1 SNIRLFSANLNGLL
15 EKYDILFAKK
25 ESGNSEASLKVFMR
39 IEGGDPL
46 VLIDLK
52 ESILERDV
60 DMATIK
66 AEIYSNYIELLDV
79 SGKLSEQPLKNYI
92 SAGLEPLMP

>member
-1 SNIRLFSANLNGLL
+1 
-15 EKYDILFAKK
+15 
-25 ESGNSEASLKVFMR
+25 MR

-46 VLIDLK
+46 VLLEMR

-60 DMATIK
+60 DLATVTS
-66 AEIYSNYIELLDV
+66 EIYSSYIELLDV

-92 SAGLEPLMP
+92 SAGLEPLRP